1 MTDAGAGSF
10 ALGEWDAR
18 GVARLTA
25 TGADPEQTLLAGLE
39 GIAAA
44 ARGAIGPEAATAETG
59 TTAAAIRGQGA
70 DLAALFAELAND
82 LLAQLDA
89 NGPGLATVRL
99 DGLLATDDGGWTAWG
114 YAVGT
119 PAPQPPPIGLSLDE
133 SPALDETPDGLVLRF
148 ALRRG

>member
-1 MTDAGAGSF
+1 MSDDGAGSF
-10 ALGEWDAR
+10 TLGDWDAR

-25 TGADPEQTLLAGLE
+25 TGADPTQTLLAGLE

-44 ARGAIGPEAATAETG
+44 ARGATAPDATPAEAG

-70 DLAALFAELAND
+70 DLAAVFAELAND

-119 PAPQPPPIGLSLDE
+119 PSPQPPPIGLSLE
-133 SPALDETPDGLVLRF
+133 EPPTLDETPDGLVLRF